1 MAHLVA
7 IAPAGPARSLFP
19 EHRLIGSAGVMGH
32 VVFKF
37 DRNPQGSAAEP
48 KRPLIGIAD
57 RRTGIASTIEPCSR
71 AVRRPRAR
79 NIYYT
84 RDGSIDNEA
93 GAASTLAHALELQL
107 DYPLAGV
114 LWKIDGQRVLLR
126 F

>member
-1 MAHLVA
+1 
-7 IAPAGPARSLFP
+7 
-19 EHRLIGSAGVMGH
+19 MGH
-32 VVFKF
+32 VTFKF